1 MSDQLKWS
9 ARRPLLLGFIALF
22 LLVAGLGTWSVKV
35 QIAGAIVAS
44 GLVEVEVNRQVVQHP
59 NGGVIGEILVDD
71 GDVVALGDVLMR
83 FDDTLLRSDLSVI
96 TGQLHEISAR
106 KARLKAER
114 DDVDAVT
121 FSEALENAADDPIV
135 AELMSGQIDLFAAR
149 RDSLAREAALLG
161 EKTAQI
167 QEQIIGAEAQAN
179 AARQQQSLILEEL
192 IDERALLEKG
202 LSQATKVRSL
212 QRESARIEGV
222 LGNLTANIAES
233 RGRIAEIE
241 IEILRLHTRQ
251 REDAI
256 TKLRDLQY
264 REIELD
270 EKRLA
275 LLETLLRMDIRAPA
289 SGVIYG
295 KQFHALR
302 SVVRPAEP
310 ILFIVPQ
317 DTALII
323 AAKIPAVHIDQVH
336 VGQLANLRFT
346 AFDMRTT
353 PEVSGTVTKVSP
365 DVFVDEISG
374 ETYYAA
380 EILPVSNEL
389 EKLEGLEVVPGMP
402 VQAFLKTSERTPLN
416 YLLKPLMDYFT
427 KAFREN

>member
-1 MSDQLKWS
+1 MSDQMKWS

-114 DDVDAVT
+114 DDVDSVT

-192 IDERALLEKG
+192 TDERALLEKG

-222 LGNLTANIAES
+222 LGNLTANMAES

-317 DTALII
+317 DTALVI

-380 EILPVSNEL
+380 EILPVFNEL
-389 EKLEGLEVVPGMP
+389 EKLDGLEVVPGMP